1 MIKKALPVVFLV
13 VFGLFGEEPTELSPA
28 SIWDYHPIHAG
39 GNLIAVGNANV
50 KQKGGEP
57 DGELTYNKANAYAY
71 CFVPISR
78 QSYFLPRVEWN
89 AFTMDWDRNPKFHET
104 HFQFV
109 QFALTFLST
118 AVEKWRWLGRIDYNI
133 DVKHFTHPKTY
144 GLFSALLWGSHEFH
158 RKWHYHVG
166 AFGYTGFE
174 GQEVYPVIG
183 FDYSPNKK
191 WMFQIVFP
199 ITYSIEYSLNKEWRF
214 SIKGRPLKE
223 RFRAGKLDPQP
234 RSVFC
239 YSSMGAE
246 FNVHYEKFL
255 NLEVELFGGW
265 NFGGNFYIK
274 DHPGHHSLYTNVQG
288 APYGGASL
296 NWGI

>member
-13 VFGLFGEEPTELSPA
+13 VFGLFGEEPTELRPA

-118 AVEKWRWLGRIDYNI
+118 AVEKWRWIGRIDYNI

-166 AFGYTGFE
+166 ALATPDSKDKKSIRSLDLTTPRIKNGCFKSSFR
-174 GQEVYPVIG
+174 
-183 FDYSPNKK
+183 SPIPSN
-191 WMFQIVFP
+191 I
-199 ITYSIEYSLNKEWRF
+199 R
-214 SIKGRPLKE
+214 SIKSGAFRLKGGPLKSA
-223 RFRAGKLDPQP
+223 FALASWIPNP
-234 RSVFC
+234 
-239 YSSMGAE
+239 
-246 FNVHYEKFL
+246 
-255 NLEVELFGGW
+255 
-265 NFGGNFYIK
+265 
-274 DHPGHHSLYTNVQG
+274 
-288 APYGGASL
+288 APYFATRA
-296 NWGI
+296 WGPNSMSTMKNS